1 MHVKGHSPH
10 YASGW
15 GLKMFEIVHVL
26 DVKGKTRGK
35 GILACVTQWF
45 LRGAGEGAQGVGT
58 DEALPLNQGGATRTD
73 SVSRGLRV
81 SQLPVLRVRTAYS
94 RVTRH
99 AVLTL
104 SPYRQCPPQ

>member
-58 DEALPLNQGGATRTD
+58 DEALPLNQGGPHGR
-73 SVSRGLRV
+73 
-81 SQLPVLRVRTAYS
+81 
-94 RVTRH
+94 
-99 AVLTL
+99 TL
-104 SPYRQCPPQ
+104 SPVGCVCHSSQS